1 METKFVTPE
10 EYETLSL
17 NFGKLQFWD
26 EEPFLKAAEI
36 LVAGDE
42 PLAALDLLKNKVP
55 AYYREKRP
63 PAFQKIINDIEKLL
77 CTPTFYMTN
86 KYDAMVRDT
95 DSEFIVENTF
105 RGTLIRD
112 DVKRFNATGQTPH
125 IVDLGPGEYWLP
137 IGLSKLGHNFTYKDI
152 GLCMEAQK
160 KAYPLLER
168 HLTLPEKDAPSIFVA
183 CELIEH
189 LHHENDIRIELM
201 KQGRTFDIIHMSTP
215 KYSFDGSKNKLNW
228 RDLGDLG
235 HLRTYTPRE
244 FQDVVADMFP
254 EYNWAYG
261 DQQVMHMKGTLKDG
275 YK

>member
-1 METKFVTPE
+1 METKVVTHE
-10 EYETLSL
+10 EIGRLD
-17 NFGKLQFWD
+17 FWD

-42 PLAALDLLKNKVP
+42 PLAAIDLLKNKVP
-55 AYYREKRP
+55 GYYRDNRP
-63 PAFQKIINDIEKLL
+63 ASFQKVINDIETLL

-95 DSEFIVENTF
+95 DSHWVVETKF
-105 RGTLIRD
+105 RGRLIRD
-112 DVKRFNATGQTPH
+112 DVQAFNAKGQTPY

-137 IGLSKLGHNFTYKDI
+137 IGLSKLGYNFTYKDI

-160 KAYPLLER
+160 KAYPLLEK
-168 HLTLPEKDAPSIFVA
+168 HLTPPEKHAPSIFVA

-189 LHHENDIRIELM
+189 LHYESDIRIELL
-201 KQGRTFDIIHMSTP
+201 KQRRKFDIIHVSTP
-215 KYSFDGSKNKLNW
+215 KYSFDRSNDKLNW

-254 EYNWAYG
+254 EYVWAYG
-261 DQQVMHMKGTLKDG
+261 TEDIMHMKGTLKDG
-275 YK
+275 YKWF